1 MLAYLRQQS
10 VSGQKC
16 CNNETNKSEMAKFN
30 AFGVRGELGNRPLAK
45 RAALPDVG
53 AVNEL
58 AAKKRRSIILI
69 GRRCDMGCKS
79 GN

>member
-1 MLAYLRQQS
+1 
-10 VSGQKC
+10 
-16 CNNETNKSEMAKFN
+16 MAKFN

-69 GRRCDMGCKS
+69 GRRRDMGCKS